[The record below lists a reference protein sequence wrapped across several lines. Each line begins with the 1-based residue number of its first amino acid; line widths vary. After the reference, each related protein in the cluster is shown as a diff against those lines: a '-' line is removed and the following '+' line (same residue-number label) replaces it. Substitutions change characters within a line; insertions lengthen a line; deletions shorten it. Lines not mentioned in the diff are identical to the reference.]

1 MQLVDGKKKRRKGK
15 GSGDTT
21 TCAMMYYVDRNL
33 SLTNVVGGAAAARG
47 NRAKWTRFFFSYYTQ
62 HFSSFLRI
70 HCRVF
75 SPALCRSP
83 AGRNIRNT
91 AETLSL
97 LMNTQKKRVIY
108 RSSSFLYRSTK
119 FGVKRISLCMCPA
132 PVLYTTHRYACGGFI
147 RTASDTQARLMT
159 STVLPL
165 QIFIFCSDDVS
176 L

>member
-1 MQLVDGKKKRRKGK
+1 MPDRERRATTLAGRGFQINPFSVIYRVKTSQLPLQSFAACRRKKKRRKGK

-83 AGRNIRNT
+83 SAGRNIRNT

-119 FGVKRISLCMCPA
+119 FGVKRISLHVRRSCT
-132 PVLYTTHRYACGGFI
+132 VHYA
-147 RTASDTQARLMT
+147 
-159 STVLPL
+159 
-165 QIFIFCSDDVS
+165 
-176 L
+176 